1 MAPERWRRKP
11 SEMGKPAE
19 TPPEAYRVYIQALRN
34 MTPEQRLARAFELTE
49 MVRALFRQ
57 GLRSRFPDLPED
69 DFEKLYLKRLD
80 LCHNRNW

>member
-1 MAPERWRRKP
+1 
-11 SEMGKPAE
+11 MGKPAE
-19 TPPEAYRVYIQALRN
+19 MPPEAYRVYIQALRN